1 MVQVRFSQSYARLG
15 LLTALC
21 CFIVMTLMVVVAGA
35 FTPGYNHATQFIS
48 ELGARGS
55 PHEWGVRFAGFLP
68 SGLLLLGFCWS
79 AYAVLPRSRAASL
92 GLLGLALYAT
102 GYVVA
107 AAFPCDLGCRP
118 DNPSTS
124 QLIHN
129 LGGLMGYL
137 LAPAFMLSLARASR
151 VWPGADHLVAA
162 GYAASGLALLGLLT
176 LSPEST
182 LAGLSQRIIEFAVL
196 AWAVLCGRYLAK
208 HGAKEKPASN

>member
-1 MVQVRFSQSYARLG
+1 MA
-15 LLTALC
+15 
-21 CFIVMTLMVVVAGA
+21 CFVVMALMVVVAGA
-35 FTPGYNHATQFIS
+35 FTPGYSHVTQLIS

-55 PHEWGVRFAGFLP
+55 PQEWGVRFAGFLP
-68 SGLLLLGFCWS
+68 AGVFLLAFCGF
-79 AYAVLPRSRAASL
+79 AYAALPRSLGVAL

-129 LGGLMGYL
+129 VGGLLGYL
-137 LAPAFMLSLARASR
+137 VAPAFMFSLARAAR
-151 VWPGADHLVAA
+151 VWPSAGHLVVA

-176 LSPEST
+176 LTPTSPV
-182 LAGLSQRIIEFAVL
+182 AGLSQRLIEFAVL
-196 AWAVLCGRYLAK
+196 GWAVLCGRYLAK
-208 HGAKEKPASN
+208 HGASGA